1 MQTGI
6 IGLPQVGKTS
16 LFRILTKARVDAR
29 TTPNQAHLGIAR
41 VPDARVAKLAEVF
54 KPKKITYATIEYVDI
69 GGLQKDR
76 EKNSASLVPL
86 READALAHVVRL
98 FEDPAVPHASGSLDA
113 MRDIESVDIE
123 LILND
128 LEQAAKRIERVEKD
142 LKKKK
147 DTLLEAELQVLLR
160 CRQAL
165 EAETPLRELE
175 FKPEEQK
182 MLTGFMFLTR
192 KPMLYVLNLGD
203 DEAPEIDRVVEK
215 YHLEKLASKPHTAV
229 VPFCGKIEAELAEL
243 DDAEAAE
250 MMRAYGLK
258 ESGRDRLI
266 QATYRL
272 LGLISFLTCGEP
284 ECRAWTIERGMNA
297 QKAAGA
303 IHSDIERGFI
313 KAEVVNW
320 EDLLKAGSFA
330 VRARTRPA
338 APRRERIYRAGRRR
352 DSLPSFRIKEC
363 GGRGGEGSK
372 GRRGGKGSIGGRLAK
387 PRLSK
392 KPRAK

>member
-6 IGLPQVGKTS
+6 IGLPLVGKTS
-16 LFRILTKARVDAR
+16 LFRILTRTRVEAR
-29 TTPNQAHLGIAR
+29 TAPNQPHVGIAR

-54 KPKKITYATIEYVDI
+54 KPKKITYARIEYVDI
-69 GGLQKDR
+69 GGIQKDR

-98 FEDPAVPHASGSLDA
+98 FEDPSVPHEAGSLDA
-113 MRDIESVDIE
+113 LRDIVSVDIE

-142 LKKKK
+142 LKKEK
-147 DTLLEAELQVLLR
+147 DPLLEAELRVLTR
-160 CRQAL
+160 CREAL

-203 DEAPEIDRVVEK
+203 EEAPEIDRVVQK
-215 YHLEKLASKPHTAV
+215 YKLEKLSAKPHTAV

-243 DDAEAAE
+243 DEAEAAE
-250 MMRAYGLK
+250 MMRAYGLA

-284 ECRAWTIERGMNA
+284 ECRAWTIERGMTA
-297 QKAAGA
+297 QEAAGA
-303 IHSDIERGFI
+303 IHSDIQKNFI
-313 KAEVVNW
+313 KADVVNW
-320 EDLLKAGSFA
+320 DDLLKAGSFA
-330 VRARTRPA
+330 A
-338 APRRERIYRAGRRR
+338 ARERGQVRLEGKEYIVQDG
-352 DSLPSFRIKEC
+352 DVILFRHS
-363 GGRGGEGSK
+363 G
-372 GRRGGKGSIGGRLAK
+372 
-387 PRLSK
+387 
-392 KPRAK
+392 

>member
-6 IGLPQVGKTS
+6 IGLPLVGKTS
-16 LFRILTKARVDAR
+16 LFRILTRARVEAHAA
-29 TTPNQAHLGIAR
+29 PNQPHVGIAR
-41 VPDARVAKLAEVF
+41 VPDQRLPKLAEVF

-76 EKNSASLVPL
+76 EKNAASLVPL

-98 FEDPAVPHASGSLDA
+98 FQDPAVPYEGGEKLNAL
-113 MRDIESVDIE
+113 RDIESVEIE
-123 LILND
+123 LMLND
-128 LEQAAKRIERVEKD
+128 LEQASKRIERVEKD

-147 DTLLEAELQVLLR
+147 DPLLEAELHLLAH

-165 EAETPLRELE
+165 ESEKPLRELE
-175 FKPEEQK
+175 FKHEERK
-182 MLTGFMFLTR
+182 ILHGFKFLSQ

-203 DEAPEIDRVVEK
+203 EEVAEADRAVERH
-215 YHLEKLASKPHTAV
+215 HLEKLAAKPQTAI

-250 MMRAYGLK
+250 MMRAYGLG

-284 ECRAWTIERGMNA
+284 EVRAWTIGRGA
-297 QKAAGA
+297 TAPEAAGA

-320 EDLLKAGSFA
+320 ENLLAAGSFGVA
-330 VRARTRPA
+330 
-338 APRRERIYRAGRRR
+338 RERGQVRLEGKEYVVQEGDVI
-352 DSLPSFRIKEC
+352 LFRHS
-363 GGRGGEGSK
+363 G
-372 GRRGGKGSIGGRLAK
+372 
-387 PRLSK
+387 
-392 KPRAK
+392 

>member
-16 LFRILTKARVDAR
+16 LFRILTRARVDAR
-29 TTPNQAHLGIAR
+29 MAPNQAHVGMAR
-41 VPDARVAKLAEVF
+41 VPDERVAKLSEAF
-54 KPKKITYATIEYVDI
+54 KPKKITYAAIEYVDI

-98 FEDPAVPHASGSLDA
+98 FENPAVAHEAGPVDA
-113 MRDIESVDIE
+113 IRDIVNVDIE
-123 LILND
+123 LILTD
-128 LEQAAKRIERVEKD
+128 LEQAAKRIERLEKD

-147 DTLLEAELQVLLR
+147 EPLLEAELQLLVR

-192 KPMLYVLNLGD
+192 KPMVYVLNLGD
-203 DEAPEIDRVVEK
+203 EEASEIGRAIEK
-215 YHLEKLASKPHTAV
+215 HHLEKLADKPRTAI

-250 MMRAYGLK
+250 MMRAYGLA

-266 QATYRL
+266 QASYQL

-284 ECRAWTIERGMNA
+284 ECRAWTIERGMTA

-303 IHSDIERGFI
+303 IHSDIEKNFI

-320 EDLLKAGSFA
+320 ENLLAAGSF
-330 VRARTRPA
+330 PA
-338 APRRERIYRAGRRR
+338 ARERAQARLEGKEYIVQDG
-352 DSLPSFRIKEC
+352 DVILFRHS
-363 GGRGGEGSK
+363 G
-372 GRRGGKGSIGGRLAK
+372 
-387 PRLSK
+387 
-392 KPRAK
+392 

>member
-16 LFRILTKARVDAR
+16 LFRILTRAKVEARSA
-29 TTPNQAHLGIAR
+29 PNQAHVGIAR

-98 FEDPAVPHASGSLDA
+98 FENPAVPHEGGSLDA
-113 MRDIESVDIE
+113 IRDIVNVDLE

-128 LEQAAKRIERVEKD
+128 LEQASKRMERLEKD
-142 LKKKK
+142 IKRKK
-147 DTLLEAELQVLLR
+147 DPQLEAELQVLTR

-175 FKPEEQK
+175 FMPAEQK
-182 MLTGFMFLTR
+182 MLTGFMFLTQ
-192 KPMLYVLNLGD
+192 KPMIYVLNLGD
-203 DEAPEIDRVVEK
+203 EEAADIDRVVQK
-215 YHLEKLASKPHTAV
+215 YKLENLSTKPQTAV

-243 DDAEAAE
+243 EDAEAAE
-250 MMRAYGLK
+250 MMKAYGLA

-284 ECRAWTIERGMNA
+284 ECRAWTIERGMTA
-297 QKAAGA
+297 QEAAGA
-303 IHSDIERGFI
+303 IHSDIQKNFI
-313 KAEVVNW
+313 KADVVNW

-330 VRARTRPA
+330 AAREKAQVRL
-338 APRRERIYRAGRRR
+338 EGKEYIVQDG
-352 DSLPSFRIKEC
+352 DVILFRH
-363 GGRGGEGSK
+363 GG
-372 GRRGGKGSIGGRLAK
+372 
-387 PRLSK
+387 
-392 KPRAK
+392 

>member
-6 IGLPQVGKTS
+6 IGLPLTGKTS
-16 LFRILTKARVDAR
+16 LFRILTKARVESRSA
-29 TTPNQAHLGIAR
+29 PNQAHVGIAR

-98 FEDPAVPHASGSLDA
+98 FENPAVPHEAGSLDA
-113 MRDIESVDIE
+113 LRDIESVEID
-123 LILND
+123 LMLYD
-128 LEQAAKRIERVEKD
+128 LEQATKRIERVEKD

-147 DTLLEAELQVLLR
+147 ETILETELALLNR

-165 EAETPLRELE
+165 ESETPLRELE
-175 FKPEEQK
+175 FKPEELK
-182 MLTGFMFLTR
+182 MLSSFEFLTR

-203 DEAPEIDRVVEK
+203 DEAADIDRAIEK
-215 YHLEKLASKPHTAV
+215 HHLEKLGAKPQTAV

-243 DDAEAAE
+243 DDAEVAE
-250 MMRAYGLK
+250 MMKAYGHA

-266 QATYRL
+266 QASYRL
-272 LGLISFLTCGEP
+272 LGLLSFLTCGEP
-284 ECRAWTIERGMNA
+284 EVRAWTIERGMTA

-303 IHSDIERGFI
+303 IHSDLERGFI

-320 EDLLKAGSFA
+320 EDLLKAGSFGA
-330 VRARTRPA
+330 AREKAQVRL
-338 APRRERIYRAGRRR
+338 EGK
-352 DSLPSFRIKEC
+352 DSIVKDGDVILFRHS
-363 GGRGGEGSK
+363 G
-372 GRRGGKGSIGGRLAK
+372 
-387 PRLSK
+387 
-392 KPRAK
+392 

>member
-16 LFRILTKARVDAR
+16 LFRILTRVHLDAKAQ
-29 TTPNQAHLGIAR
+29 QAATHVGIAR
-41 VPDARVAKLAEVF
+41 VPDPRLSKLADIF
-54 KPKKITYATIEYVDI
+54 KPKKLTYAAIEYVDV

-76 EKNSASLVPL
+76 TKDAASLVPL

-98 FEDPAVPHASGSLDA
+98 FENPSVAHTGGGLDA
-113 MRDIESVDIE
+113 LRDIDGIEIE
-123 LILND
+123 LMLND
-128 LEQAAKRIERVEKD
+128 LEQATRRMERLEKD

-147 DTLLEAELQVLLR
+147 EPLLEAELALLVR
-160 CRQAL
+160 CRTAL
-165 EAETPLRELE
+165 EGETPLRELE
-175 FKPEEQK
+175 FKADEQK
-182 MLTGFMFLTR
+182 MLNGFMFLTR

-203 DEAPEIDRVVEK
+203 EEAATSGQVVERH
-215 YHLEKLASKPHTAV
+215 HLEKLAAKPQTAV
-229 VPFCGKIEAELAEL
+229 VPFCGKIEAELADL

-250 MMRAYGLK
+250 MMRAYGLA

-266 QATYRL
+266 QASYRL

-284 ECRAWTIERGMNA
+284 ECRAWTITRGMTA

-320 EDLLKAGSFA
+320 EHLLAAGSW
-330 VRARTRPA
+330 A
-338 APRRERIYRAGRRR
+338 AARERGQCRLEGKEYIVADG
-352 DSLPSFRIKEC
+352 DVVLFRHS
-363 GGRGGEGSK
+363 G
-372 GRRGGKGSIGGRLAK
+372 
-387 PRLSK
+387 
-392 KPRAK
+392 